1 MATNPS
7 TNQQPLRPD
16 DLSAAEIVS
25 ELLSATPPTDARY
38 PFLLLLRDKSE
49 RTEKQVEEANEVLAQ
64 YEAAYEKLTKPANR
78 IVTYL
83 GGADDNL
90 HLIVSGDQEFVCEL
104 DPSVDPASLAVG
116 DRVRVNDAYVILG
129 KTKSHSAFG
138 VARVADVLSDGRLR
152 IGADMQGSGGRVIPA
167 PAGFTAK
174 QGDDVILDAS
184 GRIPTDVIGKSTST
198 DFFLEDV
205 PQVGWERVGGQDEAK
220 RVIREAIEFPLL
232 YPALYK
238 RFGKRPMKGILL
250 YGPPGCGKTMLGKA
264 TAYNLTREYNSRSGL
279 SAKECFLYINGPKI
293 LNMWLGESERQ
304 VREIFATA
312 RQKAADGQLVFI
324 FIDEAESI
332 LRTRSSGRFTNISNT
347 VVPQFCAEMD
357 GIVASNNIV
366 VMLTSNRPDYIDP
379 AILRPERIDRR
390 VRVRRPDR
398 DAAADILQIYLNK
411 DLPFDSTLLAQH
423 DGSSDKTA
431 KYLVEHTIQYIWQQT
446 AKSEF
451 LDVYLR
457 SGGTTRLYW
466 KDLVSGALLS
476 SLVERAKSFAIR
488 RAIETENHDMGILLS
503 DFTDAVDAEYKENEI
518 FPKSDLVEDWLML
531 IDQAPENVA
540 DVKPIRGETRG
551 AGTARLDSGII

>member
-7 TNQQPLRPD
+7 NPQQPLRPD
-16 DLSAAEIVS
+16 DLSAAEIVD
-25 ELLSATPPTDARY
+25 ELLSATAPTDARY

-49 RTEKQVEEANEVLAQ
+49 QSEKQVEEANEVLAQ

-83 GGADDNL
+83 GQVEDNL

-104 DPSVDPASLAVG
+104 DPGVDAADLALG
-116 DRVRVNDAYVILG
+116 DRVRVNDAYAILG
-129 KTKSHSAFG
+129 KTKSLSVST
-138 VARVADVLSDGRLR
+138 VAKVSDVLPDGRLR
-152 IGADMQGSGGRVIPA
+152 IGTDMQGSGGRVVPA
-167 PAGFTAK
+167 PSELVVK
-174 QGDDVILDAS
+174 QGDDVIMDAS
-184 GRIPTDVIGKSTST
+184 GRIPTDVIRKSTST
-198 DFFLEDV
+198 DYFLDDV

-232 YPALYK
+232 YPDLYK

-264 TAYNLTREYNSRSGL
+264 TAYNLTQEYNRRTGL

-357 GIVASNNIV
+357 GIVGADNIV

-398 DAAADILQIYLNK
+398 DASADILQIYLNK
-411 DLPFDSTLLAQH
+411 DLPFDDSLLDQNN
-423 DGSSDKTA
+423 GSAENTA
-431 KYLVEHTIQYIWQQT
+431 KCLVEQTVQYIWQQT

-488 RAIETENHDMGILLS
+488 RAIETENHDMGMLLS

-551 AGTARLDSGII
+551 AGTAQLDSGII